1 MLVLSRRVNECI
13 VIGGNIEIFISRIE
27 GDLVKL
33 GIAAPREISIVRK
46 EVLNDLARS
55 NRNAGLAAA
64 PKFTLPKLAMPS
76 KRAAK
81 RRSRQDAAQQTHENH
96 PAPDLPTPSGD
107 FSLRGAS
114 LSDSASRRGENRGAF
129 CF

>member
-13 VIGGNIEIFISRIE
+13 VIGGNIEVFISRIE

-55 NRNAGLAAA
+55 NRSAGLAAA
-64 PKFTLPKLAMPS
+64 PKFTLPKLAMPVLTP
-76 KRAAK
+76 KPAAP
-81 RRSRQDAAQQTHENH
+81 SSV
-96 PAPDLPTPSGD
+96 PAS
-107 FSLRGAS
+107 
-114 LSDSASRRGENRGAF
+114 N
-129 CF
+129 